1 MAGRERHRRSLLV
14 WGGMFGVGF
23 GAGIDVI
30 LFPLLFQ
37 HHHLLSGLYDP
48 TTEAGLRMNVF
59 FDGLFLLVMLGMT
72 LLGGGMLWRTVNRAE
87 RPLSTAALIG
97 AIVVGMGVFNV
108 FDGVVDHY
116 VLGLHDVV
124 HETQAWNPH
133 WIGVSLVLLGV
144 GAAVLRW
151 DARRG

>member
-14 WGGMFGVGF
+14 WGGVFGVGF
-23 GAGIDVI
+23 GAVLDVI
-30 LFPLLFQ
+30 LFHLIFQ
-37 HHHLLSGLYDP
+37 HHHLISGLYDP
-48 TTEAGLRMNVF
+48 TTEAGLRINVF

-72 LLGGGMLWRTVNRAE
+72 LLGGAMLWRTVNRAE
-87 RPLSTAALIG
+87 RSLSTAALIG

-124 HETQAWNPH
+124 HGTQAWNPH

-144 GAAVLRW
+144 GAAILRW